1 MKHMLVAGLTVVAL
15 AGIQTAAQAPA
26 PLAKAEE
33 VQASVEASTFQAS
46 FNVPGRVTVP
56 QDAVKTFVLGKRGIA
71 PTLIVKSAPV
81 ADETA
86 YLEASFTNE
95 DEAPLL
101 PGEVAIHRD
110 GAYVGK
116 ARLKLTATGDTV
128 ELGFGADDKVKV
140 TRVPLRRRENE
151 PTWIGQTKT
160 DLREF
165 KTTVK
170 NLHAQP
176 LRISIVDRLPFSEN
190 AAIQVEQLRETTPPT
205 EKQVNDKRGVM
216 GWTWDYAPGEQKEI
230 RLAYRLK
237 WPVEREV
244 VFEPKPVAPPRP

>member
-1 MKHMLVAGLTVVAL
+1 
-15 AGIQTAAQAPA
+15 
-26 PLAKAEE
+26 
-33 VQASVEASTFQAS
+33 
-46 FNVPGRVTVP
+46 VPGRVSVP
-56 QDAVKTFVLGKRGIA
+56 QDATKSFVLGKRSLA
-71 PTLIVKSAPV
+71 PALLVKTAPV
-81 ADETA
+81 VDETA
-86 YLEASFTNE
+86 YLEASFVND

-116 ARLKLTATGDTV
+116 ARLKLTAPGDTV

-151 PTWIGQTKT
+151 PSWIGQTKT

-176 LRISIVDRLPFSEN
+176 IRITVVDRLPFSEN

-205 EKQVNDKRGVM
+205 EKQVGDKRGVM
-216 GWTWDYAPGEQKEI
+216 AWSWDYAPGEQKEI

-237 WPVEREV
+237 WPADRDVT
-244 VFEPKPVAPPRP
+244 FEPKPVAPPRS

>member
-1 MKHMLVAGLTVVAL
+1 MEAT
-15 AGIQTAAQAPA
+15 
-26 PLAKAEE
+26 
-33 VQASVEASTFQAS
+33 VEAGAFQAT

-56 QDAVKTFVLGKRGIA
+56 QDASKSVVLSKRALA
-71 PTLIVKSAPV
+71 PNLLVRTAPV
-81 ADETA
+81 IDETA
-86 YLEASFTNE
+86 YLEASFVNE

-128 ELGFGADDKVKV
+128 DLGFGADDRVKIV
-140 TRVPLRRRENE
+140 RVPLRRRENE
-151 PTWIGQTKT
+151 PSWIGQTKT

-165 KTTVK
+165 KTTVR

-176 LRISIVDRLPFSEN
+176 IRITVVDRLPFSEN
-190 AAIQVEQLRETTPPT
+190 TAIQVELLRETTPST

-216 GWTWDYAPGEQKEI
+216 AWTSDYQPGEQKEI
-230 RLAYRLK
+230 RLAYRVK
-237 WPVEREV
+237 WPAERDLV
-244 VFEPKPVAPPRP
+244 YEPKPIGR